1 MRSTAVREQ
10 SARAR
15 CSAVHPE
22 MRDGCTLDDPE
33 FIAWQ
38 QGRWLDPADRESWW
52 RSRLDVVAE
61 ATGRGVAMRRL
72 RVVSEPV
79 TDYIRY
85 EYAVTFPNIAA
96 GEDAWWLPRSRAGDL
111 LLPGLDG
118 WVMDDEVVILHH
130 FAGNGQ
136 WAEAGMEVRTDP
148 DLAQRYLA
156 AYEVAW
162 ERATPHADYRPA

>member
-1 MRSTAVREQ
+1 MATAVREQ
-10 SARAR
+10 LAKARR
-15 CSAVHPE
+15 SAVHLE
-22 MRDGCTLDDPE
+22 MRDSYMPDDPE

-38 QGRWLDPADRESWW
+38 QGKRLDPADRESWW
-52 RSRLDVVAE
+52 RSWLDVVAE

-85 EYAVTFPNIAA
+85 EYDVTFPNVAA
-96 GEDAWWLPRSRAGDL
+96 GEDVRWLPRSRAGDL

-130 FAGNGQ
+130 FTGDGR